1 MFPPIVI
8 FPPIENALT
17 ESSLFKTITKS
28 VMSAPICSP
37 HPSPPVAMQ
46 DGADHEPSGNR
57 AITSPDPAFP
67 ENTNPALMTWNTAN
81 PNK

>member
-1 MFPPIVI
+1 
-8 FPPIENALT
+8 
-17 ESSLFKTITKS
+17 
-28 VMSAPICSP
+28 
-37 HPSPPVAMQ
+37 MQ

-81 PNK
+81 PNNRKRMRARIMGRQIRVLSEIGRVKENKDLGRAAGLLSGRS